1 MEEGNS
7 IWVSHVDGQAPKQ
20 IPAASYRVYISR
32 NLELKMELRHK
43 KFKFRHSQIV
53 QGMPSWHIKCLTDH
67 LKKTIF
73 KLKTYC
79 HFIIFAWLTVKQA
92 LGGDH
97 EFNYSAKKKTLKI
110 SIQSH
115 FILTLLRKLH
125 RCLMFT
131 ANIVS
136 NLTDFLDSH
145 ASKFEAWVQSL
156 SILIYP

>member
-43 KFKFRHSQIV
+43 KFKFRHSQTV

-97 EFNYSAKKKTLKI
+97 EFNYSAKKKKPYKFPFSLTSYWHCWGNSTDVLCLLQTL
-110 SIQSH
+110 SP
-115 FILTLLRKLH
+115 ILLTFLI
-125 RCLMFT
+125 LM
-131 ANIVS
+131 
-136 NLTDFLDSH
+136 H
-145 ASKFEAWVQSL
+145 PSL
-156 SILIYP
+156 KPGFSLWAF

>member
-43 KFKFRHSQIV
+43 KFKFRHSQTV

-97 EFNYSAKKKTLKI
+97 EFNYSAKKKKQPINFHSVSLHTDIAEETPQMSYVYCK
-110 SIQSH
+110 H
-115 FILTLLRKLH
+115 CLL
-125 RCLMFT
+125 
-131 ANIVS
+131 S
-136 NLTDFLDSH
+136 
-145 ASKFEAWVQSL
+145 
-156 SILIYP
+156 Y